1 MTDKSFFVYANEA
14 ASKIREI
21 NRLVFGTED
30 MEMGGLLGGAY
41 YCIADMVQ
49 THLAPVVGEKV
60 HSDKLNGITSEIMF
74 AEKDEIGGIVKGCCG
89 QIE

>member
-1 MTDKSFFVYANEA
+1 MEEKLFFIYANEA

-21 NRLVFGTED
+21 NRLVSGMED
-30 MEMGGLLGGAY
+30 MEPGGLLGDAY

-60 HSDKLNGITSEIMF
+60 HSDRLNGITTEIIF
-74 AEKDEIGGIVKGCCG
+74 AEKDELGSIVGRYCG
-89 QIE
+89 QVG